1 MYAPA
6 PFAAPKAA
14 KSSSGGRFGAFVG
27 LIGGALAIVGS
38 FLAWVKIAPGNDAA
52 YTVTGWKLSGD
63 AKIDLAIGAV
73 AIVLAML
80 VLGGQLRGLV
90 RLLLALG
97 GIALI
102 GLGIYDTYDIL
113 KKLPDR
119 LVGSF
124 PDGGAKITGPG
135 IGLILV
141 IAGGALLL
149 LGALM
154 MKKRR
159 QDVQGFSPN

>member
-1 MYAPA
+1 VYAPE
-6 PFAAPKAA
+6 PVAAPKAA
-14 KSSSGGRFGAFVG
+14 KRSSGGKFGAFVG
-27 LIGGALAIVGS
+27 LIGGVLAVVGS
-38 FLAWVKIAPGNDAA
+38 FLAWVKIAPTNDVA

-73 AIVLAML
+73 AIVLAVL

-97 GIALI
+97 GIALV
-102 GLGIYDTYDIL
+102 GLAINDTYDIL

-141 IAGGALLL
+141 IAGGALMI

-159 QDVQGFSPN
+159 QDVQGFTPN